1 MTLVLLKGLHLE
13 LVAMLLQEL
22 RLKLR
27 LLKSG
32 WVACSWGHTGA
43 AVTEGAAAEAA
54 PLPQLLDDL
63 HAKVFMFR

>member
-1 MTLVLLKGLHLE
+1 
-13 LVAMLLQEL
+13 MLLQEL

-43 AVTEGAAAEAA
+43 AVAEGAAAEAA
-54 PLPQLLDDL
+54 PLPQLLNDL